1 MTLSEDKDIFG
12 ALSGHILPKGEKPEF
27 TWKRNGAAFDPE
39 ERFKV
44 LLGDDEDSL
53 ALVFQHVKPED
64 AGIYTCVAQTS
75 TGNISCSAE
84 LTVQGAVEYMY
95 REPEKPSLVVEAR
108 EPVASIGGSAMLELH
123 CKGYPKPEILWKHDD
138 KVIEATGRYK
148 FLYEDSES
156 MSLIIK
162 NVTAEDAGLYTITA
176 TNEMGVEAAEM
187 NLVVKTPPKIKKPS
201 DVTCM
206 ADEVYK
212 MRVEVE
218 GVPDP
223 TCKFFKDGKE
233 VFESERITFSSS
245 EHTHYIEF
253 NKTSLKDTGSYS
265 VIATNEV
272 SQTSEFWSLTV
283 NSKPKVLKSFEAEYQ
298 VSEREDI
305 ELVVKVESWPAPT
318 VKWTK
323 DGKEIN
329 LKDSRY
335 REITEG
341 DQYMLI
347 ISGAVRTDSA
357 KYGVEL
363 KNEFGTTKEETQVNV
378 KCGPQIKNKLQ
389 NIIVDEGDVNAEL
402 YVSVEGFPKPSIKWY
417 IDSTEIS
424 SRNDDYKIVE
434 DGDKLKLVIN
444 KVAIEHQGE
453 YRCVLKNEHGSE
465 ESTASVTVQ
474 CKPKIKKALKDT
486 EVSAGATLE
495 LEVEIYAVPEP
506 KIQW

>member
-1 MTLSEDKDIFG
+1 M
-12 ALSGHILPKGEKPEF
+12 
-27 TWKRNGAAFDPE
+27 
-39 ERFKV
+39 
-44 LLGDDEDSL
+44 

-84 LTVQGAVEYMY
+84 LTVQGAVEHLY
-95 REPEKPSLVVEAR
+95 REPEKPTLVIESR

-162 NVTAEDAGLYTITA
+162 NVTEEDAGLYTISA
-176 TNEMGVEAAEM
+176 ANELGSDVQEM
-187 NLVVKTPPKIKKPS
+187 NLIIKTPPKIKKVK
-201 DVTCM
+201 DFTCM
-206 ADEVYK
+206 ANETFR
-212 MRVEVE
+212 MAVEVE

-223 TCKFFKDGKE
+223 SCKFFKDGKE
-233 VFESERITFSSS
+233 LKETERITFSET

-253 NKTSLKDTGSYS
+253 NTTKITDTGSYS

-283 NSKPKVLKSFEAEYQ
+283 NSKPKILKKFSSEYQ
-298 VSEREDI
+298 VSERQDI
-305 ELVVKVESWPAPT
+305 EIAVNVESNPAPT
-318 VKWTK
+318 VKWLK
-323 DGKEIN
+323 EGKEIN

-335 REITEG
+335 RVINEG
-341 DQYMLI
+341 DQFMLI

-357 KYGVEL
+357 KYGIEL
-363 KNEFGTTKEETQVNV
+363 TNEFGTTCDDTQVNV

-389 NIIVDEGDVNAEL
+389 NIIVNEGDVNAEL
-402 YVSVEGFPKPSIKWY
+402 YVTVEGFPQPSIKWY

-424 SRNDDYKIVE
+424 SVNKDYKVVE
-434 DGDKLKLVIN
+434 DGDIYKLIIKE
-444 KVAIEHQGE
+444 VAVEHQGT
-453 YRCVLKNEHGSE
+453 YSCVIKNEHGSE
-465 ESTASVTVQ
+465 ECSANVTVQ

-495 LEVEIYAVPEP
+495 LEVEIYAMPEP

>member
-1 MTLSEDKDIFG
+1 M
-12 ALSGHILPKGEKPEF
+12 PKGEKPEF

-44 LLGDDEDSL
+44 LLGEDEDSL

-84 LTVQGAVEYMY
+84 LTVQGAVEHLY
-95 REPEKPSLVVEAR
+95 REPEKPSLVIESL

-162 NVTAEDAGLYTITA
+162 NVTAEDAGLYTVSA
-176 TNEMGVEAAEM
+176 ANELGSDMAEM
-187 NLVVKTPPKIKKPS
+187 NLIVKTPPKIKKPT

-206 ADEVYK
+206 ADEVFK
-212 MRVEVE
+212 MGVEVE
-218 GVPDP
+218 GVPAP

-233 VFESERITFSSS
+233 VKESERITFSHT
-245 EHTHYIEF
+245 ETTHYIEF
-253 NKTSLKDTGSYS
+253 NKTILTDSGSYS

-272 SQTSEFWSLTV
+272 SQTSEFWSCTV
-283 NSKPKVLKSFEAEYQ
+283 NSKPKVLKHFESEYK
-298 VSEREDI
+298 VSEKQDI
-305 ELVVKVESWPAPT
+305 ELAVKVESWPPPS
-318 VKWTK
+318 VKWLK

-329 LKDSRY
+329 IKDDSRY
-335 REITEG
+335 RVITEG

-357 KYGVEL
+357 KYAVEL
-363 KNEFGTTKEETQVNV
+363 KNEFGITCDETQVNV
-378 KCGPQIKNKLQ
+378 KCGPQLKNKLKD
-389 NIIVDEGDVNAEL
+389 IIVNEGDVNVEM
-402 YVSVEGFPKPSIKWY
+402 YVTMEGFPKPGIKWY
-417 IDSTEIS
+417 IDSNEIS
-424 SRNDDYKIVE
+424 STNKDYKIVE
-434 DGDKLKLVIN
+434 EGDNFKLVI
-444 KVAIEHQGE
+444 KEVAVEHQGN
-453 YRCVLKNEHGSE
+453 YSCVLKNEHGSE
-465 ESTASVTVQ
+465 ESHASVTVQ
-474 CKPKIKKALKDT
+474 CKPKLKKALKDT
-486 EVSAGATLE
+486 EVNAGETLE
-495 LEVEIYAVPEP
+495 LEVEIYSVPEP

>member
-1 MTLSEDKDIFG
+1 M
-12 ALSGHILPKGEKPEF
+12 
-27 TWKRNGAAFDPE
+27 
-39 ERFKV
+39 

-84 LTVQGAVEYMY
+84 LTVQGAVEHLY
-95 REPEKPSLVVEAR
+95 REPEKPSLIIEAL

-123 CKGYPKPEILWKHDD
+123 CKGYPKPEITWKHDD

-162 NVTAEDAGLYTITA
+162 NVTADDAGLYTISA
-176 TNEMGVEAAEM
+176 ANELGSEVAEM
-187 NLVVKTPPKIKKPS
+187 NLVVKTPPKIKKPT

-206 ADEVYK
+206 AEETFK
-212 MRVEVE
+212 MGVEVE
-218 GVPDP
+218 GVPAP

-233 VFESERITFSSS
+233 VKESERITFTSS
-245 EHTHYIEF
+245 EQTHYIEF
-253 NKTSLKDTGSYS
+253 NKTTLKDTGSYS

-283 NSKPKVLKSFEAEYQ
+283 NSKPKVLEKFEAEYN
-298 VSEREDI
+298 VSERQDI
-305 ELVVKVESWPAPT
+305 ELAVRVESNPPPT
-318 VKWTK
+318 IKWLK

-329 LKDSRY
+329 IKDSRY
-335 REITEG
+335 RAINEG
-341 DQYMLI
+341 DQYMLV

-357 KYGVEL
+357 KYAVEL
-363 KNEFGTTKEETQVNV
+363 KNNFGMTCDETQVNV
-378 KCGPQIKNKLQ
+378 KCGPQIKNKLKD
-389 NIIVDEGDVNAEL
+389 IIVNEGDVNVEL
-402 YVSVEGFPKPSIKWY
+402 YVSAEGFPKPSIKWY
-417 IDSTEIS
+417 IDSNEIS
-424 SRNDDYKIVE
+424 SVNKDFKIVE
-434 DGDKLKLVIN
+434 DGDNFKLVIN
-444 KVAIEHQGE
+444 EVAVEHQGH
-453 YRCVLKNEHGSE
+453 YSCVMKNEHGSE
-465 ESTASVTVQ
+465 ESSASVTVQ
-474 CKPKIKKALKDT
+474 CKPKLKKALKDT
-486 EVSAGATLE
+486 EVNAGETLE